1 MASCLASQRG
11 NPKPQIFIPF
21 QVSLLQLLYLILLF
35 QGSYIDVEA
44 ALGDIEHAHPIV
56 VGFGENLCELTD
68 PRLVIKKNN
77 VICISSFLLAVECC
91 LSSYYVFNIKYPSNS
106 NALCLLLEFMFGI
119 KETSSNYH

>member
-1 MASCLASQRG
+1 M
-11 NPKPQIFIPF
+11 
-21 QVSLLQLLYLILLF
+21 
-35 QGSYIDVEA
+35 EA

-91 LSSYYVFNIKYPSNS
+91 LSSYYIFNTSKS